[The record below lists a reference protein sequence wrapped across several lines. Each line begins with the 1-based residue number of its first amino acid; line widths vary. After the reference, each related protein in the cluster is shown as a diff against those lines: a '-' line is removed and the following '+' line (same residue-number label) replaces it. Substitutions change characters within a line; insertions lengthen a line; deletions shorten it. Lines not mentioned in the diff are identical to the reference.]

1 MNSILVRG
9 LNSSWFNPEL
19 LKRDVY
25 NNKIACK
32 KILDSNDTSVD
43 DKYRARI
50 TLHVLN
56 ALVQDV
62 PSFGGRAFEATTFG
76 VPFSIPNALS
86 PRCVSW
92 LELLRVMF
100 KQFNGELKY
109 K

>member
-19 LKRDVY
+19 LKRDIY

-56 ALVQDV
+56 ALV
-62 PSFGGRAFEATTFG
+62 
-76 VPFSIPNALS
+76 
-86 PRCVSW
+86 
-92 LELLRVMF
+92 
-100 KQFNGELKY
+100 
-109 K
+109 